1 MTQADFIIIGGGIAG
16 ASTGYWLSRHGR
28 VLVLERESHP
38 AYHSTGRSAALYT
51 AAYGTPQVRRLTL
64 ASRAFFDQ
72 PPADFCEHPL
82 LTPRGEMTVDFNGDP
97 EELNAQYL
105 SAKATV
111 PEMQLLSAEQA
122 CTRLPILRREK
133 VHGALYDPSAADIDT
148 DALHQGYLRGIRRNQ
163 GEVRTDCE
171 VLGLSRDPQGL
182 WQVQCAGQSFS
193 APVLINAA
201 GAWADHIGVLAG
213 ARPLGLQ
220 PKRRAAFIF
229 AGPEGLDSQ
238 HWPML
243 VSLDES
249 FYMKPDAGMFLGSPA
264 NADPVEPHDV
274 QPEELD
280 IAMGIYQIEEAT
292 TLSIRRPTRAWAGL
306 RSFVSDGDLLAGFD
320 PLVPGLFWVAGQGG
334 YGIQTSPAMG
344 QASAALV
351 RGEPLP
357 EALTRF
363 GLDAAMLSPAR
374 LALNPLG

>member
-28 VLVLERESHP
+28 VIVLERESHP

-51 AAYGTPQVRRLTL
+51 AAYGTAQVRALTL
-64 ASRAFFDQ
+64 ASRDFFDQ
-72 PPADFCEHPL
+72 PPEGFCEHPL

-97 EELNAQYL
+97 VELNNQYL

-111 PEMQLLSAEQA
+111 PEMQLLSADQA
-122 CTRLPILRREK
+122 CARLPILRREK
-133 VHGALYDPSAADIDT
+133 VHGALYDPSASDIDT
-148 DALHQGYLRGIRRNQ
+148 DALHQGYLRGIRRHQ
-163 GEVRTDCE
+163 GQVYTDHE
-171 VLGLSRDPQGL
+171 VLGVQRDEQGL
-182 WQVQCAGQSFS
+182 WQVQTSGQTFS
-193 APVLINAA
+193 APLLINAA
-201 GAWADHIGVLAG
+201 GAWADQIGAMAG
-213 ARPLGLQ
+213 ARRLGLQ

-229 AGPEGLDSQ
+229 AGPEGVDIHQ
-238 HWPML
+238 WPML

-280 IAMGIYQIEEAT
+280 IALGIYQIEEAT
-292 TLSIRRPTRAWAGL
+292 TLSIRRPTRTWAGL

-320 PLVPGLFWVAGQGG
+320 PQVPGLFWVAGQGG

-351 RGEPLP
+351 RGQPLP
-357 EALTRF
+357 EQLTRF
-363 GLDAAMLSPAR
+363 GLTPAMLSPAR
-374 LALNPLG
+374 LG